1 MISRVFVMSQLRA
14 RLTRRTL
21 LAAPAVLLVR
31 PTAAQAAWPTHPVR
45 LISTSPPAGASDI
58 LSRTIASE
66 LQQQLG
72 QSFLVENRPGG
83 GGIIGAD
90 AVAKSAPDGYTW
102 LTTAVASQAIN
113 ATLMPHQPYNPRKD
127 FRHVTILGRLPLV
140 MLVNKD
146 LPVTTLQEYVALAKA
161 KPGKLNYGTGGVG
174 TLHHL
179 TGELLKLAGGIDI
192 VHVPYRGAQASTQDL
207 LGGRIESMFDSL
219 PSAAPHIRSGIVRA
233 IAVSGPQRSPTFPD
247 IPTMA
252 EQGYPQL
259 VSTNWFG
266 IAGPAGTPEPIVS
279 KLHAGIVTALAAPSV
294 KERLTNI
301 GVEPGGDTPDATQ
314 AFVLAE
320 IERWAKVVKD
330 TGTSIN

>member
-1 MISRVFVMSQLRA
+1 MP
-14 RLTRRTL
+14 LTRRTL
-21 LAAPAVLLVR
+21 LAAPSLLLVR
-31 PTAAQAAWPTHPVR
+31 PGHAQGAWPARPVR
-45 LISTSPPAGASDI
+45 FISSSPPAGASDI
-58 LSRTIASE
+58 LSRTIGHE
-66 LQQQLG
+66 LTQQLG
-72 QSFLVENRPGG
+72 QSFVIENRPGG

-90 AVAKSAPDGYTW
+90 AVAKSPPDGYTW

-146 LPVTTLQEYVALAKA
+146 LPVRDLKEYVALAKQR
-161 KPGKLNYGTGGVG
+161 PGKLNYGTGGVG

-179 TGELLKLAGGIDI
+179 TGELLKIAGGIDI

-219 PSAAPHIRSGIVRA
+219 PSAAPHIRSGIVRP
-233 IAVSGPQRSPTFPD
+233 IAVSGPERSATFPN

-259 VSTNWFG
+259 ISTNWFG
-266 IAGPAGTPEPIVS
+266 IAGPAGVSEDIVS
-279 KLHAGIVTALAAPSV
+279 KLHAEIVKALSQPAV
-294 KERLTNI
+294 KEKLGNL
-301 GVEPGGDTPDATQ
+301 GVEPGGDKPDATQ
-314 AFVLAE
+314 AFVLGE
-320 IERWAKVVKD
+320 IERWAKVVTD
-330 TGTSIN
+330 TGTKIAN

>member
-1 MISRVFVMSQLRA
+1 MSKA
-14 RLTRRTL
+14 RTMLTRRTV
-21 LAAPAVLLVR
+21 LAAPAALLLH
-31 PTAAQAAWPTHPVR
+31 PATAQTAWPTHPVR
-45 LISTSPPAGASDI
+45 FISSSPPAGASDI
-58 LSRTIASE
+58 LTRTIANE

-127 FRHVTILGRLPLV
+127 FRHVTIIGRLPLV

-146 LPVTTLQEYVALAKA
+146 LPVKNLPEYVALAKA

-219 PSAAPHIRSGIVRA
+219 PSAAPHIRSGVVRA
-233 IAVSGPQRSPTFPD
+233 IAVSGPERSATFPD

-259 VSTNWFG
+259 ISTNWFG
-266 IAGPAGTPEPIVS
+266 IAGPAAVPEPIVS
-279 KLHAGIVTALAAPSV
+279 RLHAEIVKALATQSV
-294 KERLTNI
+294 KDRLANI
-301 GVEPGGDTPDATQ
+301 GVEPGGDAPDATQ

-320 IERWAKVVKD
+320 IERWGKVVKD
-330 TGTSIN
+330 TGTTIN

>member
-1 MISRVFVMSQLRA
+1 MSKA
-14 RLTRRTL
+14 RTMLTRRTV
-21 LAAPAVLLVR
+21 LAAPASLLLY
-31 PTAAQAAWPTHPVR
+31 PAAAQTAWPTHPVR
-45 LISTSPPAGASDI
+45 FISSSPPAGASDI
-58 LSRTIASE
+58 LTRTIANE

-127 FRHVTILGRLPLV
+127 FRHVTIIGRLPLV

-146 LPVTTLQEYVALAKA
+146 LPVKTLPEYVALAKA

-179 TGELLKLAGGIDI
+179 TGELLKIAGGIDV

-219 PSAAPHIRSGIVRA
+219 PSAAPHIRSGVVRA
-233 IAVSGPQRSPTFPD
+233 IAVSGPERSATFPD

-259 VSTNWFG
+259 ISTNWFG
-266 IAGPAGTPEPIVS
+266 IAGPAAVPEPIVTR
-279 KLHAGIVTALAAPSV
+279 LHAEIVKALATQAV
-294 KERLTNI
+294 KVRLANI

-314 AFVLAE
+314 AFVLGE

-330 TGTSIN
+330 TGTTIN

>member
-1 MISRVFVMSQLRA
+1 MSQA
-14 RLTRRTL
+14 RTMLTRRTV
-21 LAAPAVLLVR
+21 LAAPAVLLLH
-31 PTAAQAAWPTHPVR
+31 PAAAQAAWPAHPVR
-45 LISTSPPAGASDI
+45 FISSSPPAGASDI
-58 LSRTIASE
+58 LTRTVANA

-127 FRHVTILGRLPLV
+127 FRHVTIIGRLPLV

-146 LPVTTLQEYVALAKA
+146 LPVRTLPEYVALAKA

-179 TGELLKLAGGIDI
+179 TGELLKIAGRIDI

-219 PSAAPHIRSGIVRA
+219 PSAAPHIRSGVLRA

-266 IAGPAGTPEPIVS
+266 IAGPAPCRS
-279 KLHAGIVTALAAPSV
+279 RS
-294 KERLTNI
+294 
-301 GVEPGGDTPDATQ
+301 
-314 AFVLAE
+314 
-320 IERWAKVVKD
+320 
-330 TGTSIN
+330 